1 MIYCKVLEVL
11 LGVKKPWQTVIAMKW
26 MWMLKVSTF
35 CDYTVEY
42 EHLGFKYL
50 RSEFPHLNS
59 GNFLNH
65 NPWRINKSHTKPYLI
80 EATEQATTA
89 V

>member
-1 MIYCKVLEVL
+1 MNTIMSNHYGNDGEK
-11 LGVKKPWQTVIAMKW
+11 QN
-26 MWMLKVSTF
+26 LKNKNKHH

-59 GNFLNH
+59 GNFLNR